1 MIQFVD
7 SFAHMVS
14 ADVVKKWT
22 SAYPSSS
29 APIILDTDGRCGD
42 PCLKLTSIARLF
54 KGIAKH
60 ASADVRNGYC
70 GFAYKNVQMLGST
83 PFFQVGNG
91 SNTSFRAT
99 HYDDGSI
106 HIEDEDGN
114 DQTTSAP
121 AVMSGHGWYY
131 VEFGWTCDGSSS
143 FITVKV
149 NGITVINN
157 EAVDFTMSLFPA
169 LDSEW
174 TYICLECTSNA
185 TNYFGHVY
193 VNDDYDDTLLPAT
206 NTFLGDVRVQYLRP
220 TTTGAHTDWSVS
232 GGGTHANAVDKNAA
246 SDGTTPKITSSDVS
260 DVDTNIY
267 EDPVYTSGTCF
278 GVQINILAEKDASGP
293 RTIAP
298 VVLHGGVPASGVA
311 QGVSLGQKEYKIQ
324 MFDRHPVTGVA
335 WSYSDVAA
343 DQYGVEVAG

>member
-1 MIQFVD
+1 MT
-7 SFAHMVS
+7 S
-14 ADVVKKWT
+14 ADVTKKWT
-22 SAYPSSS
+22 SGYPSNSV
-29 APIILDTDGRCGD
+29 ATILPTSGRCSD
-42 PCLKLTSIARLF
+42 PCLKLTSTARLF
-54 KGIAKH
+54 KGIVKH
-60 ASADVRNGYC
+60 ASANVKKGFV
-70 GFAYKNVQMLGST
+70 GFAYKNYDMVGGTS
-83 PFFQVGNG
+83 FFSVGNG
-91 SNTSFRAT
+91 SSQGFSLTFL
-99 HYDDGSI
+99 DDGSI
-106 HIEDEDGN
+106 HVLDEDGTV
-114 DQTTSAP
+114 QTTSVP
-121 AVMSGHGWYY
+121 AVMNSGGWYY
-131 VEFGWTCDGSSS
+131 IEVGWTQDAAASR
-143 FITVKV
+143 ITVKV

-157 EAVDFTMSLFPA
+157 VLVDFTMTLQPSLDNA
-169 LDSEW
+169 W
-174 TYICLECTSNA
+174 TYFALECSSNA

-193 VNDDYDDTLLPAT
+193 CCDDYDDSLLPAT

-232 GGGTHANAVDKNAA
+232 GGGTHANAVDKDAA
-246 SDGTTPKITSSDVS
+246 SDGTTPSIQSATAT

-311 QGVSLGQKEYKIQ
+311 QAVSLGQKEYKLQ

-343 DQYGVEVAG
+343 DQFGVEVAS